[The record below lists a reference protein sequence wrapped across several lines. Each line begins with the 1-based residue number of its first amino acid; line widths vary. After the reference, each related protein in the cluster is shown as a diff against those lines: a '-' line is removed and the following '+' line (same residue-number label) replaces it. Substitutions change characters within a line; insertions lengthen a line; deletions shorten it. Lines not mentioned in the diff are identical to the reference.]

1 MQRLSTTTPER
12 HLNHTWEKLLHLRLA
27 HHIRP
32 VRTIPLATMHQHEL
46 PNKRKKKKRK
56 RRRRRRRM
64 KPRAKCPLCGREAA
78 TVEATTT
85 TAEAADSNSSTR
97 FCRYHQQAYENLEA
111 GFEN

>member
-1 MQRLSTTTPER
+1 
-12 HLNHTWEKLLHLRLA
+12 
-27 HHIRP
+27 
-32 VRTIPLATMHQHEL
+32 
-46 PNKRKKKKRK
+46 
-56 RRRRRRRM
+56 M

-111 GFEN
+111 GFEKWRHAYGETNWKDYLRLIVELSETGAWVKECCEYLLQEKEI